1 VAEEHNSN
9 FVRHQPC
16 PDCGSSDGC
25 SLFDD
30 GHTYCHVCK
39 AHRNGA
45 DTQPT
50 EKRSKMAG
58 SMVQELEFK
67 PLPVRRLDEETC
79 KKFAYGCGKYKGR
92 ECHVANYYNEAGT
105 KVVAQKLRFANKEF
119 TITGDA
125 SAMLLYGQ
133 HLWRDGGKRVVIT
146 EGEIDAL
153 SLSQVQ
159 GNKWPVVSL
168 PNGADAAPKAIRK
181 SLEWLEKFETVVLLF
196 DNDEPGRKAAQA
208 CAEIL
213 TPGKACIATLPLKDA
228 NEMLKAGKTK
238 ELVDATWA
246 AKPFRPDGIIAGTE
260 MWDSLETFKLSEGKP
275 YPWSGLT
282 AMTKG
287 TRTPEI
293 ILVGAGTGVGKSEFV
308 RQIAYTLL
316 RCHDETVGYV
326 ALEEGK
332 ERCAFGM
339 MGLHLGVRLHLDK
352 DLATPE
358 ERRAA
363 YEATV
368 GSGRF
373 YLYDHWGSTDS
384 DNLMNKIRYMV
395 RGLGC
400 TTIVLDHISIVVSGI
415 SASEEGDER
424 RLIDN
429 TMTRL
434 RSLVQEL
441 NFRCFV
447 VAHLKSIEGKP
458 HEEGARVTLGHF
470 RGSKSLT
477 QLSDTAIGLERNQQD
492 PEKSR
497 QTRVR
502 LLKNRHTG
510 ETGLACYIEYDT
522 ETGRLNETTG
532 VFEEEEDE
540 SVKSAF

>member
-1 VAEEHNSN
+1 
-9 FVRHQPC
+9 
-16 PDCGSSDGC
+16 
-25 SLFDD
+25 LFDD

-39 AHRNGA
+39 STKQNG
-45 DTQPT
+45 QQLPT
-50 EKRSKMAG
+50 RRKMAG
-58 SMVQELEFK
+58 SMVQDLEYK
-67 PLPVRRLDEETC
+67 ALPPRSLEEETC
-79 KKFAYGCGKYKGR
+79 KKFSYGIGEYKGKP
-92 ECHVANYYNEAGT
+92 CHVANYLNAEGT

-133 HLWRDGGKRVVIT
+133 HLWRDGGKKVIIT

-153 SLSQVQ
+153 SMSQVQ

-168 PNGADAAPKAIRK
+168 PNGADAAAKSIRK
-181 SLEWLEKFETVVLLF
+181 SLEWLERFEQVVLLF
-196 DNDEPGRKAAQA
+196 DNDEPGRKAARE

-213 TPGKACIATLPLKDA
+213 TPGKACLASLPMKDA

-238 ELVDATWA
+238 ELIDATWS

-260 MWDSLETFKLSEGKP
+260 MWEMLESFELSEGKP
-275 YPWSGLT
+275 YPWPGLT
-282 AMTKG
+282 KMTMG
-287 TRTPEI
+287 TRVPEI

-308 RQIAYTLL
+308 RQISHNLL
-316 RCHDETVGYV
+316 RNHNEVTGYV

-332 ERCAFGM
+332 ERCALGM
-339 MGLHLGVRLHLDK
+339 MGLELGKRLHIDK
-352 DLATPE
+352 DFATPT
-358 ERRAA
+358 ERLFA
-363 YEATV
+363 YQQTV

-373 YLYDHWGSTDS
+373 FLYDHWGSTDS
-384 DNLMNKIRYMV
+384 DNLMNKVRYMV

-447 VAHLKSIEGKP
+447 VAHLKAIEGKP

-477 QLSDTAIGLERNQQD
+477 QLSDTVIGLERNQQD
-492 PEKSR
+492 PKQSSL
-497 QTRVR
+497 TRVR
-502 LLKNRHTG
+502 LLKNRFTG
-510 ETGLACYIEYDT
+510 ETGLATHIEYDT
-522 ETGRLNETTG
+522 ETGRLNEVEVSN
-532 VFEEEEDE
+532 VFEEENE
-540 SVKSAF
+540 SAKNAF

>member
-1 VAEEHNSN
+1 
-9 FVRHQPC
+9 
-16 PDCGSSDGC
+16 
-25 SLFDD
+25 
-30 GHTYCHVCK
+30 
-39 AHRNGA
+39 
-45 DTQPT
+45 
-50 EKRSKMAG
+50 
-58 SMVQELEFK
+58 
-67 PLPVRRLDEETC
+67 
-79 KKFAYGCGKYKGR
+79 
-92 ECHVANYYNEAGT
+92 
-105 KVVAQKLRFANKEF
+105 
-119 TITGDA
+119 
-125 SAMLLYGQ
+125 
-133 HLWRDGGKRVVIT
+133 
-146 EGEIDAL
+146 
-153 SLSQVQ
+153 
-159 GNKWPVVSL
+159 
-168 PNGADAAPKAIRK
+168 
-181 SLEWLEKFETVVLLF
+181 
-196 DNDEPGRKAAQA
+196 
-208 CAEIL
+208 
-213 TPGKACIATLPLKDA
+213 
-228 NEMLKAGKTK
+228 
-238 ELVDATWA
+238 
-246 AKPFRPDGIIAGTE
+246 
-260 MWDSLETFKLSEGKP
+260 
-275 YPWSGLT
+275 
-282 AMTKG
+282 
-287 TRTPEI
+287 
-293 ILVGAGTGVGKSEFV
+293 
-308 RQIAYTLL
+308 
-316 RCHDETVGYV
+316 
-326 ALEEGK
+326 
-332 ERCAFGM
+332 
-339 MGLHLGVRLHLDK
+339 LGVRLHLDK

-363 YEATV
+363 YNATV

-477 QLSDTAIGLERNQQD
+477 QLSDTVVGLERNQQD
-492 PEKSR
+492 PKKSR